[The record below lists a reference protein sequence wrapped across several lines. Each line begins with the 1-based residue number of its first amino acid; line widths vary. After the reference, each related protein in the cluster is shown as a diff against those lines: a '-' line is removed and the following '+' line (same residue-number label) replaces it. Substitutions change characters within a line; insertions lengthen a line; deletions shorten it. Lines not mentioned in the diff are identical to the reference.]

1 MRKQILTMALLL
13 LMSLTTCTNTY
24 ANYGP
29 GDPNADKVTESV
41 TSTTPVSDY
50 MKTVYKASDND
61 KYDELSI
68 NALKLYEENKNSDQK
83 LTVFTGTKEECNNF
97 LQYFNYCF
105 SYTKE
110 IRLSLFRVVNT
121 DKYFCAFEET
131 ANSNDNLIAYL
142 AEVKKAQ
149 ALAVSLAG
157 ANQDETINN
166 IRQWMKT
173 NISYN
178 HDVKNADVDT
188 VISAYYGI
196 YDKKPV
202 ICAGYAMGTYQL
214 CRMNGITSSIVLS
227 INTKNNVGHAATNV
241 TINGHTK
248 YLDTCFDIYVD
259 QIPENFSVDF
269 ISSSIQ

>member
-13 LMSLTTCTNTY
+13 FMSLTTCTNTY

-121 DKYFCAFEET
+121 DNYFCAFKET
-131 ANSNDNLIAYL
+131 SNSKANLEAYL
-142 AEVKKAQ
+142 SEVKKAQ
-149 ALAVSLAG
+149 SLADSLH
-157 ANQDETINN
+157 AATSEETINS
-166 IRQWMKT
+166 IRQWMKA

-178 HDVKNADVDT
+178 HDVENSDLDT
-188 VISAYYGI
+188 YISAYYGI

-202 ICAGYAMGTYQL
+202 VCAGYAIGTYQL
-214 CRMNGITSSIVLS
+214 CRINGIQSAIVLS
-227 INTKNNVGHAATNV
+227 VYTANNGGHAATNV
-241 TINGHTK
+241 TINGCTK
-248 YLDTCFDIYVD
+248 YFDTCFDIYTD
-259 QIPENFSVDF
+259 KIPDWFSIDF
-269 ISSSIQ
+269 ISSSIK